1 MDSAVVFDLWG
12 PLAVYRKFFTNT
24 SILSYAFPPPT
35 AVKGLV
41 GAFLGMQR
49 IQYGRELRDMQVA
62 VSLCHPVKKLYTT
75 INYVSTKKGNT
86 LLNGERTQIPTEIIK
101 DPYYRI
107 YLRNVP
113 TKHKKQLIE
122 LLSNHCSM
130 FTPYLGTSEMIA
142 NFKFVGEYSIE
153 DRNSSDPIFI
163 NSIVP
168 AETIE
173 PSLLKQYANKLGKER
188 IPLFMDEYK
197 WTLSYIDVAFDMNA
211 KPIPVKGSYSV
222 VDGVN
227 VKFLTKED
235 AITFRNESA

>member
-12 PLAVYRKFFTNT
+12 PLAIYRKFYTNT

-41 GAFLGMQR
+41 GAFLGMMR

-142 NFKFVGEYSIE
+142 NFKFVGEYPIE
-153 DRNSSDPIFI
+153 DKVSDDPVFV

-168 AETIE
+168 VEVIV
-173 PSLLKQYANKLGKER
+173 PSLLTQYGNRLGKER
-188 IPLFMDEYK
+188 IPLLMDEYK
-197 WTLSYIDVAFDMNA
+197 QTLYYIDVAFDMGA
-211 KPIPVKGSYSV
+211 KPIPIKGSYSIAN
-222 VDGVN
+222 GAN
-227 VKFLTKED
+227 VRFLTVD
-235 AITFRNESA
+235 L